1 MNWSDGDLAKTND
14 ASTRGNMRRIDR
26 EITALFEIES
36 ILNDAAVCR
45 IGLADGD
52 EPYIVPVCFGYMDNT
67 IYLHS
72 AMAGKKI
79 LMLEKNPR
87 CCFEVDQ
94 CDSIIRTDSP
104 CAWGMRYRSVIGFG
118 RASFIKDAEEKKTGL
133 NCIMHHYGSEVHQ
146 FSDDDIRNVW
156 VTRINIDSMTGKK
169 YD

>member
-1 MNWSDGDLAKTND
+1 
-14 ASTRGNMRRIDR
+14 MRRTDR
-26 EITALFEIES
+26 ETTDSFEIES
-36 ILNDAAVCR
+36 ILNDAPVCR

-52 EPYIVPVCFGYMDNT
+52 EPYIVPVCFGYMDHT

-94 CDSIIRTDSP
+94 YDSIIRSERP
-104 CAWGMRYRSVIGFG
+104 CDWGMRYRSVIGFG

-133 NCIMHHYGSEVHQ
+133 NCIMHHYGSEVHY
-146 FSDDDIRNVW
+146 FSEDDIRNVC
-156 VTRINIDSMTGKK
+156 VIRIDIDSMTGKK
-169 YD
+169 HD